1 MRRIR
6 DPQQIRLFD
15 PFQGVLSAMA
25 RKRIAHGWQG
35 LVRTVGL
42 KSLPVSTL
50 ADHFSPDDGSPTKEL
65 YSMAGLAHFSMTG
78 LADFFGWNALEA
90 ADAYMMRTDV
100 QFALNVEPGVSCCDR
115 TVERYQ
121 ALFSEDSLATKVFAD
136 VTDMLV
142 ELLEL
147 DITKQRLN
155 STHVFSHMATF
166 GRVKLMA
173 ITLKRCLT
181 QIKRHAIAEY
191 QSLPEDLRS
200 RYTPAEGK
208 LFADAKDAEARR
220 RSRLQVAQDMLIVIE
235 TFADHPDIKTRP
247 SYTTLVSV
255 SYQQCEV
262 GEDRVVVVVKTKTG
276 GDVIQNPSDLEA
288 SYDGH
293 KGCDPAVAGD

>member
-1 MRRIR
+1 
-6 DPQQIRLFD
+6 
-15 PFQGVLSAMA
+15 
-25 RKRIAHGWQG
+25 
-35 LVRTVGL
+35 
-42 KSLPVSTL
+42 
-50 ADHFSPDDGSPTKEL
+50 
-65 YSMAGLAHFSMTG
+65 
-78 LADFFGWNALEA
+78 
-90 ADAYMMRTDV
+90 
-100 QFALNVEPGVSCCDR
+100 
-115 TVERYQ
+115 
-121 ALFSEDSLATKVFAD
+121 
-136 VTDMLV
+136 MLV

-147 DITKQRLN
+147 DITKPRLD

-293 KGCDPAVAGD
+293 KGPGYQIQLSETCSPENDVQLILGALPETASAADGEAVKGCDPAGEARTSMKQAVLGDTTV